1 MARPRAGIV
10 YVGIKATVTALDRR
24 TGAQVWSTPLKG
36 GMGRATSFVTLHRDG
51 DILYAGVGGEVW
63 ALDPKSGAIL
73 WHNPLKGL
81 GYGIPSI
88 LGDTD
93 GAQSS
98 PLPGAAADYQRQAAA
113 AASAGS

>member
-51 DILYAGVGGEVW
+51 DVLYAGVGGEVW
-63 ALDPKSGAIL
+63 APGSEERSDPLAQPSQGF
-73 WHNPLKGL
+73 GL
-81 GYGIPSI
+81 RHPEH
-88 LGDTD
+88 T
-93 GAQSS
+93 
-98 PLPGAAADYQRQAAA
+98 RRH
-113 AASAGS
+113 